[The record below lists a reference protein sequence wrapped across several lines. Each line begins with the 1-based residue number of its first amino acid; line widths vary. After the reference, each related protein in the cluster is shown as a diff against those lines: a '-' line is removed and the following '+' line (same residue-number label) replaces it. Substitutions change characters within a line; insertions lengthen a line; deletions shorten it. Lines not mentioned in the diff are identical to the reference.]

1 MGSELKQ
8 LLNLRLVSLRDDLE
22 ALMESFYDMDE
33 LEDILDDNQR
43 LNNGEE
49 ITAWESEE
57 NVMLE
62 NQKRRTISVRVKKNS
77 KKPLCCLR
85 PHK

>member
-1 MGSELKQ
+1 
-8 LLNLRLVSLRDDLE
+8 
-22 ALMESFYDMDE
+22 MDG

-62 NQKRRTISVRVKKNS
+62 NQKRRTISV
-77 KKPLCCLR
+77 
-85 PHK
+85 